1 MDVSAILISAL
12 ILGSVGLVFGGL
24 IAFANRTFKVYEDP
38 RIAGVVNFLPGNN
51 CGACGQPGCQ
61 AFAESLVKGAIE
73 PSTCTV
79 MGEEDMKDVA
89 SYLGVDAGEKKK
101 VVARL
106 LCAGGTDV
114 ALQKAPYSGLPTCG
128 AAAAV
133 SGGGK
138 GCSWGC
144 LSLGDCEEVCGFDA
158 IRMSTNGLPVVDPEK
173 CTACGDCVEAC
184 PKDLFELMPIEQH
197 LIVQCKNLLEGDT
210 AEALCKVACTGCG
223 RCAADAKDGLI
234 EIVDGLAVI
243 NYDKNDLAGVEAIG
257 RCPTDA
263 IVWVNEAQFE
273 NLSLASRARSVGG

>member
-38 RIAGVVNFLPGNN
+38 RISGTVEFLPGNN
-51 CGACGQPGCQ
+51 CGACGFPGCQ
-61 AFAESLVKGAIE
+61 GFAEGLVQGKAE
-73 PSTCTV
+73 PSGCSV
-79 MGEEDMKDVA
+79 LGPEGVADVA

-114 ALQKAPYSGLPTCG
+114 ALQKAAYLGLPTCG

-138 GCSWGC
+138 GCPWGC
-144 LSLGDCEEVCGFDA
+144 LSLADCETACGFDA
-158 IRMSTNGLPVVDPEK
+158 IQMSETGLPVVDPVK

-197 LIVQCKNLLEGDT
+197 LIVQCKNLLEGES
-210 AEALCKVACTGCG
+210 AEELCKVACTGCG

-257 RCPTDA
+257 RCPTNA
-263 IVWVNEAQFE
+263 IVWVTESQFE
-273 NLSLASRARSVGG
+273 NLSLASLARSIRA